1 MKSMSE
7 VMLFATASALNAAL
21 VIGAAFAVA
30 WFTAT

>member
-7 VMLFATASALNAAL
+7 VAMFATASAINAAL

-30 WFTAT
+30 WLRAL